1 MRLQKIL
8 AYLDRQGVEYAYSEN
23 DDCGGIE
30 FIRSGLNYHIWEY
43 PEPERGA
50 ASNVRAWGRMED
62 FEGDYEAA
70 IIEVMQGWQGWQGE
84 GI

>member
-1 MRLQKIL
+1 MRLLRIQ
-8 AYLDRQGVEYAYSEN
+8 AYLREKGIEFAYSEN

-30 FIRSGLNYHIWEY
+30 FTRRGLGYHIWEY

-62 FEGDYEAA
+62 FEGDYEDG
-70 IIEVMQGWQGWQGE
+70 IIQVISQW
-84 GI
+84 

>member
-1 MRLQKIL
+1 MRLQEIQE
-8 AYLDRQGVEYAYSEN
+8 YLRRAGIEYTYSEN

-30 FIRSGLNYHIWEY
+30 FTRRGLNYHIWEY

-62 FEGDYEAA
+62 FEGDYEDG
-70 IIEVMQGWQGWQGE
+70 IIDVMKQW
-84 GI
+84 

>member
-1 MRLQKIL
+1 MRLERIQ
-8 AYLDRQGVEYAYSEN
+8 AYLRERGWEYAYTEN

-30 FIRSGLNYHIWEY
+30 FTRRGLAYHVWEY

-62 FEGDYEAA
+62 FEDDYEGQ
-70 IIEVMQGWQGWQGE
+70 IIAVMKTW
-84 GI
+84 

>member
-1 MRLQKIL
+1 MRLIRIQQCLRDKGI
-8 AYLDRQGVEYAYSEN
+8 DFVYSEN

-30 FIRSGLNYHIWEY
+30 FTRRGLAYHIWEY

-62 FEGDYEAA
+62 FEGDYEAE
-70 IIEVMQGWQGWQGE
+70 IMRVIDEW
-84 GI
+84 